1 MKHERDIVNGWRLRK
16 TLRRKTEFRPIEDA
30 DCKFAWAA
38 YRKGALASMG
48 ERFAAGMTPE
58 AFYAAFVDEV
68 MTNYTGGAW
77 TLSAETKRGFLPV
90 GIVLAFFSHPNP
102 RLAPFMIVGDMIWM
116 PWASPRNRIESAVGF
131 FNAIRR
137 DVPMVE
143 YANDEAKP
151 FFEMI
156 AKHGIMRRVGTTFSV
171 YPGQATAVF
180 ETRALE
186 TK

>member
-1 MKHERDIVNGWRLRK
+1 MKHEREIAKGWRLRK

-38 YRKGALASMG
+38 YRLKGIPSMG
-48 ERFAAGMTPE
+48 ERFAPGMAPE
-58 AFYAAFVDEV
+58 AFYEAFVDEV
-68 MTNYTGGAW
+68 RTNYAGAW
-77 TLSAETKRGFLPV
+77 TLSAETARGFMPV
-90 GIVLAFFSHPNP
+90 GFVLAFFSHPNP
-102 RLAPFMIVGDMIWM
+102 RLSPFMIVGDMIWM
-116 PWASPRNRIESAVGF
+116 PWASARNRVEAAVAF
-131 FNAIRR
+131 FNGIRK

-156 AKHGIMRRVGTTFSV
+156 AKHGIMRRVGTSFSV

-186 TK
+186 AK